1 MKKIYLLLVLLL
13 SSVIYAQTN
22 GITYQAVILNPE
34 GDHIPGYN
42 NERAPLVNT
51 QVCLRFIIYSGTT
64 LEYQEDLQTTTDE
77 FGMVNAII
85 GMGIPSGGS
94 ASNFGS
100 IIWNGSPKSLAVEI
114 DFKALCTSFI
124 GISNQPF
131 TAVPYALYSASSGTN
146 GAAGPQGPIGLT
158 GAQGVAGPQGP
169 IGLTGAQGVA
179 GPQGPIGLTGEQGAA
194 GPQGPIGLTG
204 EQGVAGPQGPIGLT
218 GPQGADGPQGIQGVS
233 GLSTVGAISSIA
245 NLNGASI
252 TAGELNLAPADEN
265 NGGVVTTADQTF
277 SGTKTFTD
285 TVTTNT
291 INTTTLTATS
301 VTSPFYASIPQVLV
315 SGSDIIWD
323 PINGLNASVTLDQ
336 NSTLS
341 FSNTPSAGTYGTLV
355 ITQDAT
361 GGRTITLPSLINKVL
376 GSASSTT
383 IALSTAAGAQDILNF
398 YYDGTNCY
406 WNIGQGY
413 GQAATAPATDL
424 ASGVSG
430 TLSVTNGGT
439 GSSTQNFVD
448 LTTAQTVAGDKSFT
462 SEVTASSFIKSGGT
476 ATEFLMADGSTSN
489 GSSTSVGAISTSS
502 TVNGAS
508 ITAGELNLAP
518 ADENNG
524 GVVTTGNQ
532 LFAGNKAFN
541 SDLNVNGVT
550 IGKGAGTGNYNTALG
565 TGALRG
571 NIGSNNTA
579 VGSESLYAAAGMSGN
594 ENTSVGSSALYYNQ
608 SGSSNTAIGYQSL
621 FYNENSNN
629 TAIGNR
635 TLVANVSGSGNT
647 ALGNGANVG
656 SDNLTNATAIGNGA
670 TVYSNDTIQLGNSS
684 VTNVNTSGAITG
696 ASFIKSGGSAT
707 EFLKAD
713 GSVDT
718 NTYLT
723 TTGTA
728 ANVSGI
734 VGIANGGTGS
744 STQNFVDLTTAQIV
758 AGAKSF
764 TSEVTASSF
773 IKSGG
778 TATEFLMADGTT
790 SNGSSTSVGAISTSS
805 TANGAS
811 ITAGELNLAPA
822 DENNGGV
829 VTTGNQTFAGNKTFN
844 SDLKVN
850 GITVGLG
857 LGNQTNNTA
866 IGNNVLANNI
876 TGIANTGIG
885 SNSLTNSNSASF
897 NVGIG
902 FESLRSTTSGG
913 SNVAIGRNS
922 MYSNTTGD
930 VNTAIGESS
939 LVSNI
944 DGRYNTAMGI
954 ESQAG
959 NTSGGANTAVGASAL
974 DKNVSGSNNA
984 VLGAFAGRYIADGST
999 FNSTINNSVLIG
1011 YGTRPLADASNN
1023 EIVIGYAA
1031 VGSGSNTV
1039 TLGNSSVTNVNTSGS
1054 ITANAAISSEI
1065 IASLTIDSSNAE
1077 EFKGKVM
1084 ICNPNNEIT
1093 ITFSND
1099 LPLGFNC
1106 MVLQKSTDSNKINF
1120 AGGSGVTMKNRNNFT
1135 ATAGNYA
1142 IATIVNIGGGIIVTA
1157 GDMQ

>member
-42 NERAPLVNT
+42 NERAPLINT

-114 DFKALCTSFI
+114 DFKALCTTFI

-158 GAQGVAGPQGP
+158 G
-169 IGLTGAQGVA
+169 
-179 GPQGPIGLTGEQGAA
+179 
-194 GPQGPIGLTG
+194 
-204 EQGVAGPQGPIGLT
+204 
-218 GPQGADGPQGIQGVS
+218 PQGADGPQGIQGVS
-233 GLSTVGAISSIA
+233 GLSTIGAISSIA

-341 FSNTPSAGTYGTLV
+341 FSATPSAGTYGTLV

-424 ASGVSG
+424 TSGVSG
-430 TLSVTNGGT
+430 TLSVNNGGT

-448 LTTAQTVAGDKSFT
+448 LTTAQTVAGAKSFT

-502 TVNGAS
+502 TANGAS

-550 IGKGAGTGNYNTALG
+550 IGKGAGPGNYNTALG

-594 ENTSVGSSALYYNQ
+594 DNTSVGSSALYYNQ

-670 TVYSNDTIQLGNSS
+670 TVYSNDTIQ
-684 VTNVNTSGAITG
+684 
-696 ASFIKSGGSAT
+696 
-707 EFLKAD
+707 
-713 GSVDT
+713 
-718 NTYLT
+718 
-723 TTGTA
+723 
-728 ANVSGI
+728 
-734 VGIANGGTGS
+734 
-744 STQNFVDLTTAQIV
+744 
-758 AGAKSF
+758 
-764 TSEVTASSF
+764 
-773 IKSGG
+773 
-778 TATEFLMADGTT
+778 
-790 SNGSSTSVGAISTSS
+790 
-805 TANGAS
+805 
-811 ITAGELNLAPA
+811 
-822 DENNGGV
+822 
-829 VTTGNQTFAGNKTFN
+829 
-844 SDLKVN
+844 
-850 GITVGLG
+850 
-857 LGNQTNNTA
+857 
-866 IGNNVLANNI
+866 
-876 TGIANTGIG
+876 
-885 SNSLTNSNSASF
+885 
-897 NVGIG
+897 
-902 FESLRSTTSGG
+902 
-913 SNVAIGRNS
+913 
-922 MYSNTTGD
+922 
-930 VNTAIGESS
+930 
-939 LVSNI
+939 
-944 DGRYNTAMGI
+944 
-954 ESQAG
+954 
-959 NTSGGANTAVGASAL
+959 
-974 DKNVSGSNNA
+974 
-984 VLGAFAGRYIADGST
+984 
-999 FNSTINNSVLIG
+999 
-1011 YGTRPLADASNN
+1011 
-1023 EIVIGYAA
+1023 
-1031 VGSGSNTV
+1031 
-1039 TLGNSSVTNVNTSGS
+1039 LGNSSVTNVNTSGS

>member
-1 MKKIYLLLVLLL
+1 M
-13 SSVIYAQTN
+13 
-22 GITYQAVILNPE
+22 
-34 GDHIPGYN
+34 
-42 NERAPLVNT
+42 
-51 QVCLRFIIYSGTT
+51 
-64 LEYQEDLQTTTDE
+64 
-77 FGMVNAII
+77 
-85 GMGIPSGGS
+85 
-94 ASNFGS
+94 
-100 IIWNGSPKSLAVEI
+100 
-114 DFKALCTSFI
+114 
-124 GISNQPF
+124 
-131 TAVPYALYSASSGTN
+131 
-146 GAAGPQGPIGLT
+146 
-158 GAQGVAGPQGP
+158 
-169 IGLTGAQGVA
+169 
-179 GPQGPIGLTGEQGAA
+179 
-194 GPQGPIGLTG
+194 
-204 EQGVAGPQGPIGLT
+204 
-218 GPQGADGPQGIQGVS
+218 
-233 GLSTVGAISSIA
+233 
-245 NLNGASI
+245 
-252 TAGELNLAPADEN
+252 
-265 NGGVVTTADQTF
+265 
-277 SGTKTFTD
+277 
-285 TVTTNT
+285 
-291 INTTTLTATS
+291 
-301 VTSPFYASIPQVLV
+301 
-315 SGSDIIWD
+315 
-323 PINGLNASVTLDQ
+323 
-336 NSTLS
+336 
-341 FSNTPSAGTYGTLV
+341 

-448 LTTAQTVAGDKSFT
+448 LTTAQTVAGAKSFT

-502 TVNGAS
+502 TANGAS

-707 EFLKAD
+707 EFL
-713 GSVDT
+713 
-718 NTYLT
+718 
-723 TTGTA
+723 
-728 ANVSGI
+728 
-734 VGIANGGTGS
+734 
-744 STQNFVDLTTAQIV
+744 
-758 AGAKSF
+758 
-764 TSEVTASSF
+764 
-773 IKSGG
+773 
-778 TATEFLMADGTT
+778 MADGTT

-897 NVGIG
+897 NVAIG

>member
-77 FGMVNAII
+77 FGMVNAVI

-169 IGLTGAQGVA
+169 IGLTGEQGV
-179 GPQGPIGLTGEQGAA
+179 A

-448 LTTAQTVAGDKSFT
+448 LTTAQTVAGAKSFT

-502 TVNGAS
+502 TANGAS

-707 EFLKAD
+707 EFL
-713 GSVDT
+713 
-718 NTYLT
+718 
-723 TTGTA
+723 
-728 ANVSGI
+728 
-734 VGIANGGTGS
+734 
-744 STQNFVDLTTAQIV
+744 
-758 AGAKSF
+758 
-764 TSEVTASSF
+764 
-773 IKSGG
+773 
-778 TATEFLMADGTT
+778 MADGTT

-897 NVGIG
+897 NVAIG

>member
-42 NERAPLVNT
+42 NERAPLINT

-77 FGMVNAII
+77 FGMVNAVI

-94 ASNFGS
+94 VSNFGS

-158 GAQGVAGPQGP
+158 GEQGV
-169 IGLTGAQGVA
+169 
-179 GPQGPIGLTGEQGAA
+179 A

-448 LTTAQTVAGDKSFT
+448 LTTAQTVAGAKSFT

-502 TVNGAS
+502 TANGAS

-550 IGKGAGTGNYNTALG
+550 IGKGAGPGIYNTALG

-594 ENTSVGSSALYYNQ
+594 DNTSVGSSALYYNQ

-764 TSEVTASSF
+764 TSDVTASSF

-778 TATEFLMADGTT
+778 TATEFLMADGST

-829 VTTGNQTFAGNKTFN
+829 VTTGNQLFAGNKAFN
-844 SDLKVN
+844 SDLNVN
-850 GITVGLG
+850 GVTIGKGAGPGIYNTALGTGALRGNIGSNNTAVGSESLYAAAG
-857 LGNQTNNTA
+857 MSGNDNTSVGSSALYYNQSGSSNTAIGYQSLFYNENSNNTA
-866 IGNNVLANNI
+866 IGNRTL
-876 TGIANTGIG
+876 
-885 SNSLTNSNSASF
+885 
-897 NVGIG
+897 
-902 FESLRSTTSGG
+902 
-913 SNVAIGRNS
+913 VA
-922 MYSNTTGD
+922 
-930 VNTAIGESS
+930 
-939 LVSNI
+939 
-944 DGRYNTAMGI
+944 
-954 ESQAG
+954 
-959 NTSGGANTAVGASAL
+959 
-974 DKNVSGSNNA
+974 NVSGSGNTA
-984 VLGAFAGRYIADGST
+984 LGNGA
-999 FNSTINNSVLIG
+999 N
-1011 YGTRPLADASNN
+1011 
-1023 EIVIGYAA
+1023 
-1031 VGSGSNTV
+1031 VGSDNLTNATAIGNGATVYSNDTIQ
-1039 TLGNSSVTNVNTSGS
+1039 LGNSSVTNVNTSGS

>member
-42 NERAPLVNT
+42 NERAPLINT

-158 GAQGVAGPQGP
+158 GAQGAAGPQGP

-355 ITQDAT
+355 IKQDAT

-448 LTTAQTVAGDKSFT
+448 LTTAQTVAGAKSFT

-502 TVNGAS
+502 TANGAS

-550 IGKGAGTGNYNTALG
+550 IGKGAGPGNYNTALG

-594 ENTSVGSSALYYNQ
+594 DNTSVGSSALYYNQ

-670 TVYSNDTIQLGNSS
+670 TVYSNDTIQ
-684 VTNVNTSGAITG
+684 
-696 ASFIKSGGSAT
+696 
-707 EFLKAD
+707 
-713 GSVDT
+713 
-718 NTYLT
+718 
-723 TTGTA
+723 
-728 ANVSGI
+728 
-734 VGIANGGTGS
+734 
-744 STQNFVDLTTAQIV
+744 
-758 AGAKSF
+758 
-764 TSEVTASSF
+764 
-773 IKSGG
+773 
-778 TATEFLMADGTT
+778 
-790 SNGSSTSVGAISTSS
+790 
-805 TANGAS
+805 
-811 ITAGELNLAPA
+811 
-822 DENNGGV
+822 
-829 VTTGNQTFAGNKTFN
+829 
-844 SDLKVN
+844 
-850 GITVGLG
+850 
-857 LGNQTNNTA
+857 
-866 IGNNVLANNI
+866 
-876 TGIANTGIG
+876 
-885 SNSLTNSNSASF
+885 
-897 NVGIG
+897 
-902 FESLRSTTSGG
+902 
-913 SNVAIGRNS
+913 
-922 MYSNTTGD
+922 
-930 VNTAIGESS
+930 
-939 LVSNI
+939 
-944 DGRYNTAMGI
+944 
-954 ESQAG
+954 
-959 NTSGGANTAVGASAL
+959 
-974 DKNVSGSNNA
+974 
-984 VLGAFAGRYIADGST
+984 
-999 FNSTINNSVLIG
+999 
-1011 YGTRPLADASNN
+1011 
-1023 EIVIGYAA
+1023 
-1031 VGSGSNTV
+1031 
-1039 TLGNSSVTNVNTSGS
+1039 LGNSSVTNVNTSGS